1 MNLDLIR
8 NKLSTLNK
16 TGDGEREKIDYE
28 AIFWRPT
35 LGKHQIRIVPSMYNP
50 EYPFSELRFHYV
62 IAKFPMIALSNFGK
76 QDPVEDFVKELRK
89 TSDKENWSLSGKLYP
104 KLRVYA
110 PVIVRGEEAKG
121 VRLWGFGTIIHK
133 ALLSLAE
140 DEDIGDYTDPINGY
154 DMIVEQT
161 PGNPYPDTTVRIKP
175 KMVPL
180 SADASQAEKW
190 MKTQPSPLESFKQYD
205 YEFIKNKLETYLA
218 PDGEDLPVTV
228 SAPSVEEKPV
238 EVAESAPSPS
248 PFKVQTKAKAS
259 TTSKF
264 DDLFDDDDDS
274 TGLPF

>member
-8 NKLSTLNK
+8 NKLSLMNK
-16 TGDGEREKIDYE
+16 SGDGEREKIDYE
-28 AIFWRPT
+28 AIFWKPT
-35 LGKHQIRIVPSMYNP
+35 LGKHQVRIVPSMYSP
-50 EYPFSELRFHYV
+50 DYPFSELRFHYA
-62 IAKFPMIALSNFGK
+62 IAKFPMMSLSNFGK

-161 PGNPYPDTTVRIKP
+161 PGNPYPDTTIRIKP

-180 SADASQAEKW
+180 SADPKLAEMW
-190 MKTQPSPLESFKQYD
+190 LKTQPNPIESFNQYD
-205 YEFIKNKLETYLA
+205 YEFIKGKLEAYLS
-218 PDGEDLPVTV
+218 PDSEDATATASKSFSEPKPQ
-228 SAPSVEEKPV
+228 AVEE
-238 EVAESAPSPS
+238 AAPSPS
-248 PFKVQTKAKAS
+248 FKLESQAKVS

-264 DDLFDDDDDS
+264 DDLFNDDDDDNS
-274 TGLPF
+274 SLF

>member
-8 NKLSTLNK
+8 TKLSTLNK

-28 AIFWRPT
+28 KIFWKPT
-35 LGKHQIRIVPSMYNP
+35 LGKHQVRIVPSMYSP
-50 EYPFSELRFHYV
+50 EYPFSELRFHYA
-62 IAKFPMIALSNFGK
+62 IAKFPMMSLSNFGK

-89 TSDKENWSLSGKLYP
+89 TSDKENWSLSGKLSP
-104 KLRVYA
+104 KLRVFV

-121 VRLWGFGTIIHK
+121 VRLWGFGTLIHK

-180 SADASQAEKW
+180 STDATLAEQWLKN
-190 MKTQPSPLESFKQYD
+190 QPNPLESFKQYD

-218 PDGEDLPVTV
+218 PEGEELPVSVPTPV
-228 SAPSVEEKPV
+228 VEEKP
-238 EVAESAPSPS
+238 AAAPAPAPSS
-248 PFKVQTKAKAS
+248 FKVQTQAKAT

-264 DDLFDDDDDS
+264 DDLFDDDDTTD
-274 TGLPF
+274 LPF